1 MKKERRKKTE
11 QRRDEQRKK
20 LTEKQFRKLIETDKT
35 SAGDKRLYSKR
46 RKTKRRKRQ
55 VGI

>member
-11 QRRDEQRKK
+11 VRQDEQRKK
-20 LTEKQFRKLIETDKT
+20 LTEKEFKKVIETGRVST
-35 SAGDKRLYSKR
+35 ADKRSYSKR

-55 VGI
+55 MGI

>member
-11 QRRDEQRKK
+11 ARQGRQRKK
-20 LTEKQFRKLIETDKT
+20 LTEKEFKKLIENDKI
-35 SAGDKRLYSKR
+35 SAADKRKYSKR

-55 VGI
+55 MGI